1 MNPTRT
7 LKIHEQGDGFAI
19 RHRGS
24 QHSVPLIR
32 LQGKWL
38 RLAGFL
44 AGRRVSVLVEPGK
57 LTLVAQDTRG
67 NEPGGEST

>member
-1 MNPTRT
+1 MSPTRT

-19 RHRGS
+19 RHHGPR
-24 QHSVPLIR
+24 HSVPLIR

-44 AGRRVSVLVEPGK
+44 AGRTVFVLVEPGR
-57 LTLVAQDTRG
+57 LTILAEDIRV
-67 NEPGGEST
+67 NETGGGTP